1 MRKRGDQKK
10 IGVKGRRF
18 NDEQAQVVRTN
29 NKICS
34 KKRKCK
40 T

>member
-1 MRKRGDQKK
+1 MR
-10 IGVKGRRF
+10 RREEF
-18 NDEQAQVVRTN
+18 NDEREAQVVRTN

-34 KKRKCK
+34 INVNVKHKEHKHKHK